1 MVGYTHMNTELL
13 RLFDSM
19 TREELRILA
28 KVLGIRMG
36 RNKGDTQASIAQ
48 AIDDGKA
55 QVKYVAF
62 IVTPAGKGIMREKTI
77 FTKTIRP
84 GVIQP
89 IFLPEEEEI
98 AVAIDMAKL

>member
-1 MVGYTHMNTELL
+1 MNEFLT

-28 KVLGIRMG
+28 KVLGIRQG
-36 RNKGDTQASIAQ
+36 RNKADTCISIDNAMKE
-48 AIDDGKA
+48 GKA

-62 IVTPAGKGIMREKTI
+62 IVTPPGKGIMRERTI
-77 FTKTIRP
+77 FTKAIRP

-89 IFLPEEEEI
+89 MFLPEEKEI
-98 AVAIDMAKL
+98 AVAIDLAQV